1 MNITELSE
9 SRKKIFTDKII
20 SSSIYGE
27 SIIGKYCCEP
37 FKNSVY
43 TRVFVVGENIIIKNI
58 SFEHSY
64 FIDCK
69 LRKVRFEN
77 CSFVNCFFNN
87 CDFSRSSFIN
97 CDFKYS
103 NFKNTIV
110 DVDIFNSAPREHNLL
125 LKFAISLR
133 INYRELGQKN
143 NEDIA
148 TQHEINANRKH
159 LYDSWKSKDPYYRK
173 KYQGFE
179 RFEKFIEWIYFKL
192 NDLIWGNGES
202 LTRLILS
209 GILLVAL
216 LSIIATI
223 SMGNNFSLNQI
234 VSNIINSLYYF
245 IGSIDNQDIKIIF
258 KNSYVQHMIV
268 IFRTIFFG
276 LLISILIRKYS
287 RR

>member
-9 SRKKIFTDKII
+9 SSRKIFIDRII
-20 SSSIYGE
+20 SSSMYGE
-27 SIIGKYCCEP
+27 SIVEKYHCEP

-69 LRKVRFEN
+69 LRKVKFEN

-97 CDFKYS
+97 CDFRYS
-103 NFKNTIV
+103 NFRNTIV
-110 DVDIFNSAPREHNLL
+110 DVDIFNSSPREHNLL
-125 LKFAISLR
+125 LKFSTSLR

-148 TQHEINANRKH
+148 TQYEIKANKAH
-159 LYDSWKSKDPYYRK
+159 LYDSWKSNEPYYRK
-173 KYQGFE
+173 KYQGLE
-179 RFEKFIEWIYFKL
+179 RLEKFVEWIYFKL

-202 LTRLILS
+202 LIRLILS
-209 GILLVAL
+209 SVFLVTS

-223 SMGNNFSLNQI
+223 SMESNFSLNQI
-234 VSNIINSLYYF
+234 VRNIIYSLYYF
-245 IGSIDNQDIKIIF
+245 IGSVDNKDINVIF
-258 KNSYVQHMIV
+258 ENSYIQHMIV